1 MTRAPFSPSQSAEHT
16 AGPIQSASQAN
27 SIQSGISA
35 SPPTLRSPPPRKNV
49 APFLLRAQLREALVD
64 ENTMKSA
71 VFLSP
76 EFVVGPGS
84 VVDKYYYDIDFPRG
98 HIALK
103 SLNAEVVDEAGNPVS
118 LQETYL
124 HHWVVVRYYE
134 RRAENIA
141 QLDLDLSQNQSDIIP
156 DRNSGLCDDILGQY
170 FGLGSETRRT
180 ATHVPYPYGIEVGN
194 PLDIPD
200 GYEEKWFLN
209 VHAIDTRGVEDKL
222 ECAECK
228 CDLYNVTEDAHGR
241 PIQSGY
247 EGGLLCCYD
256 KMQCRVKEGFEGPT
270 RRLYMKYTV
279 HWVDWDDRII
289 PVKIYIFDVTDTW
302 TKLNTSTD
310 SEARNNCKLEYDVQP
325 CSAAGLPEGGC
336 IDSKRTSFILPTG
349 GDFIYGVA
357 HQHSGGAGS
366 ALYGED
372 GRVICSS
379 MPTYGVGEEPGN
391 EAGYIVGMSTCYP
404 QPGSVK
410 ISDGETLVL
419 ESNYSS
425 TQKHTGVMG
434 LFYILV
440 AESARTSSMPNVLF
454 GSQDQVHKVRNGHYS
469 IWPVALFGVV
479 IAIIA
484 VVVHS
489 QRRVAEEDGYQ
500 PIVM

>member
-1 MTRAPFSPSQSAEHT
+1 MYVLIVPVVQPPFSPSQSAEHT

-35 SPPTLRSPPPRKNV
+35 SPPTLRSPPP
-49 APFLLRAQLREALVD
+49 RAQLREALVD

-141 QLDLDLSQNQSDIIP
+141 QLDLDLSWNQSDIIR

-228 CDLYNVTEDAHGR
+228 CDLYNVTEDAYGR

-366 ALYGED
+366 ALYGVD

-379 MPTYGVGEEPGN
+379 CRFLWVCGDEPGN

-410 ISDGETLVL
+410 ISDGEILF
-419 ESNYSS
+419 S
-425 TQKHTGVMG
+425 TRKLTGVMG

-440 AESARTSSMPNVLF
+440 VESARTSSMPN
-454 GSQDQVHKVRNGHYS
+454 VHKVRNGHYS